1 MSNDIMVSVCCLA
14 YNHEKYIRQA
24 LDGFIMQKTNFKY
37 EVLIHDDASTDGTAD
52 IIREYEKKYPDI
64 IKPIYQKENQHS
76 KGVKISWTYQYPRV
90 KGKYIALCEGDDY
103 WTDEHKLQ
111 KQYDCLEKN
120 QDCVFCAHNV
130 RAISE
135 DGKRLEEF
143 YPCFDLSE
151 GIIYS
156 SQWIRILSSNTS
168 YPFQTSCYFY
178 RSEIIKKN
186 IGCLPDFYRLSNVG
200 DIPLMMLCAVEGN
213 LYYINEEM
221 SHYRRFSIGSWTTKY
236 EKDQTFLISSLE
248 ISNEVYRAYDKFTNY
263 KYSKEINEKC
273 TRDEFKLL
281 LLKKQYKQLHD
292 KKYKKLYKEL
302 SRKEKI
308 YCTVFGMMPWLENY
322 YRRIKSIGKKH

>member
-120 QDCVFCAHNV
+120 QDCVFCAHTV
-130 RAISE
+130 RNISE
-135 DGKRLEEF
+135 RGDILEET
-143 YPCFDLSE
+143 YPQEDMHQGVISSDMWMSILLSE
-151 GIIYS
+151 S
-156 SQWIRILSSNTS
+156 F
-168 YPFQTSCYFY
+168 YPFQTSSYFY
-178 RSEIIKKN
+178 KSDIINKY
-186 IGCLPDFYRLSNVG
+186 IGCLPKFYTIAISG
-200 DIPLMMLCAVEGN
+200 DNYLMMLCALEGN
-213 LYYINEEM
+213 AYYLKDEM
-221 SHYRRFSIGSWTTKY
+221 SHYRRFSVGSWTKKY
-236 EKDQTFLISSLE
+236 TDDIEFRKKALE
-248 ISNEVYRAYDKFTNY
+248 ININSFYLFDQFTNY

-308 YCTVFGMMPWLENY
+308 YCTVFGMMPWMEKY
-322 YRRIKSIGKKH
+322 YKRIKSIGKKH